1 MSAGRLVVIDSWSPG
16 KTDGLQRS
24 CFLQVPAEIQKDS
37 IPLAIDES
45 AECQCWRTSI
55 AVIPM
60 KGLVSWGRR

>member
-1 MSAGRLVVIDSWSPG
+1 MGHPREEMPCLRDALWLLILGV
-16 KTDGLQRS
+16 Q
-24 CFLQVPAEIQKDS
+24 DS